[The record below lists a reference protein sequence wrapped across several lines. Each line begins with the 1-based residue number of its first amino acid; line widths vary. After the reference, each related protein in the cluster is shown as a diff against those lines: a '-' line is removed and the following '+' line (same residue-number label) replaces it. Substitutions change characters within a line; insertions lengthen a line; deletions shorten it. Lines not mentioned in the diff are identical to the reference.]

1 MVEKSKNGSNV
12 YDIIC
17 YYKDDNNE
25 NQDHG
30 TVHEVIDNIE
40 QGNNNNNNV
49 EIAKVSSKKN
59 IVESLKWKL
68 FGCFLMNVLL
78 SSPIYGFITIYLLH
92 KDKLDGS
99 IALIWIPII
108 FNAVYLLVTPWLF
121 NTLIPSTTH
130 ANSNAMR
137 LTNRNVIIVFTLI
150 MSAAISLSG
159 FTFSYLNANFFLICL
174 LYGVIGGMSSCVI
187 LGKMFVIINGI
198 LRNERL
204 HLINFIY
211 SFGTGLT
218 QFVFPFVT
226 HYVMLW
232 FCHNCTILIIGALIT
247 HIIPIVLILIPNDE
261 YDGISMKLES
271 NNLVDMRK
279 KFPNELRKIEESRYS
294 DISSASYD
302 FYPEMIKYPSD
313 VLDMDNIQW
322 KNPSNFNDT
331 SSSSKNDKDDH
342 FLEILDSNRVMN
354 SDGVE
359 ILETITEEENVDEE
373 TKFPGDIIIDEMKQ
387 DSRNPIDLIY
397 EEVNKKHE
405 ENQRQN
411 ENYKYIVLKRF
422 VSHKYENAFTV
433 FYRQVINPLS
443 RSLKIFQFYPAVI
456 LKSIDI
462 FSYLLFVTFILP
474 NQAMSQ
480 YQFVE
485 RENVIYLI
493 TLMGLCWIIY
503 SIAVLKFHKSL
514 KQNFIHYFHLVG
526 LLAKFFG
533 YLFTNQRYSFNG
545 FIFGIILISMGHAN
559 SFHLQE
565 TVIRNCFH
573 PRKWYYIRGPIY
585 SFSGFLIL
593 VYCIIFHILHAY
605 LSFVTFT
612 NIFVLFNLCAILIW
626 LLTNYEMVVYVC
638 SKY

>member
-1 MVEKSKNGSNV
+1 M
-12 YDIIC
+12 
-17 YYKDDNNE
+17 
-25 NQDHG
+25 
-30 TVHEVIDNIE
+30 
-40 QGNNNNNNV
+40 
-49 EIAKVSSKKN
+49 
-59 IVESLKWKL
+59 
-68 FGCFLMNVLL
+68 
-78 SSPIYGFITIYLLH
+78 
-92 KDKLDGS
+92 
-99 IALIWIPII
+99 
-108 FNAVYLLVTPWLF
+108 
-121 NTLIPSTTH
+121 
-130 ANSNAMR
+130 
-137 LTNRNVIIVFTLI
+137 
-150 MSAAISLSG
+150 SLS
-159 FTFSYLNANFFLICL
+159 FSLFL
-174 LYGVIGGMSSCVI
+174 GMSSCVI

-211 SFGTGLT
+211 SFGTGVT

-226 HYVMLW
+226 HYVMMW
-232 FCHNCTILIIGALIT
+232 ICHNCSILIIGALIT
-247 HIIPIVLILIPNDE
+247 HIIPIVLILIPKEDNDE
-261 YDGISMKLES
+261 MPVKLES
-271 NNLVDMRK
+271 NMVDMRK
-279 KFPNELRKIEESRYS
+279 KFPNDLRKIEESRYS

-302 FYPEMIKYPSD
+302 FYPDMIKYPSD

-322 KNPSNFNDT
+322 KNPSNFNDSNST
-331 SSSSKNDKDDH
+331 SSKNDKDSNNDDH
-342 FLEILDSNRVMN
+342 FLEILDSHRIMN

-359 ILETITEEENVDEE
+359 ILETITEEENIDEE

-387 DSRNPIDLIY
+387 DGKDSTNVIDLIY

-411 ENYKYIVLKRF
+411 ENHKYIVLKRF

-533 YLFTNQRYSFNG
+533 YLCKLHSF
-545 FIFGIILISMGHAN
+545 FFQS
-559 SFHLQE
+559 
-565 TVIRNCFH
+565 
-573 PRKWYYIRGPIY
+573 
-585 SFSGFLIL
+585 
-593 VYCIIFHILHAY
+593 
-605 LSFVTFT
+605 
-612 NIFVLFNLCAILIW
+612 
-626 LLTNYEMVVYVC
+626 
-638 SKY
+638 